1 MTLFFDC
8 PNEDSDS
15 GNELKYFLVIG
26 IQFNRV
32 PTESANVWEKVWS
45 FSSLE
50 KNFLVC

>member
-32 PTESANVWEKVWS
+32 PMESAKKFGHFQAWKKS
-45 FSSLE
+45 
-50 KNFLVC
+50 FLVC